1 MMMPMKHHHVEGQGD
16 LIRSAFL
23 YDLLMKLLTFGREDA
38 FRNGILD
45 HARVTTGDHVLDVGC
60 GTGTLALAAKRRVGT
75 DAIVHGIDPSEEMIA
90 RAKAK
95 ASREGLA
102 VTFEV
107 ASAQKLPFDDASFD
121 VVLSSLML
129 HHLPDL
135 ARKDAVREIHRVLKP
150 RGRLL
155 IVELI
160 QKPGLLS
167 SLMPARLS
175 HGKQHSHAFDEAR
188 TLMREGGFAEIA
200 SGSLPWRFGA
210 WVLGESLAPIG

>member
-1 MMMPMKHHHVEGQGD
+1 MKHHHVEGQGD
-16 LIRSAFL
+16 LIRSAFR
-23 YDLLMKLLTFGREDA
+23 YDLLMKLMTFGREDA
-38 FRNGILD
+38 FREGILD
-45 HARVTTGDHVLDVGC
+45 HARVEAGDRVLDVGC
-60 GTGTLALAAKRRVGT
+60 GTGTLALAAKRRVGPEG
-75 DAIVHGIDPSEEMIA
+75 AVHGIDPSEEMVA

-95 ASREGLA
+95 ALREGLA

-135 ARKDAVREIHRVLKP
+135 ARKDAVREIRRVLKP
-150 RGRLL
+150 HGRLL
-155 IVELI
+155 VVELI

-175 HGKQHSHAFDEAR
+175 HGKQHSHAFDDAR
-188 TLMREGGFAEIA
+188 TLMKEGGFDEVA
-200 SGSLPWRFGA
+200 SGAFQWRFAA
-210 WVLGESLAPIG
+210 WVLGEARIS

>member
-1 MMMPMKHHHVEGQGD
+1 MRHHHVEGQGD

-23 YDLLMKLLTFGREDA
+23 YDLLMKLITFGREAA
-38 FRNGILD
+38 FRDAILD
-45 HARVTTGDHVLDVGC
+45 NARVTAGDRVLDVGC
-60 GTGTLALAAKRRVGT
+60 GTGTLAIAARRRVGPNA
-75 DAIVHGIDPSEEMIA
+75 DVRGIDPSEEMIA

-95 ASREGLA
+95 ALREGLA

-135 ARKDAVREIHRVLKP
+135 ARKDAVHEMRRVLKP
-150 RGRLL
+150 NGRLL
-155 IVELI
+155 VVELI

-167 SLMPARLS
+167 SLMPARLP
-175 HGKQHSHAFDEAR
+175 HGKQHSHAFEEAKA
-188 TLMREGGFAEIA
+188 LMKDGGFGEVA
-200 SGSLPWRFGA
+200 SGSFQWRFAA
-210 WVLGESLAPIG
+210 WVLGEARTSTA